1 MKVPRYSVLIFYL
14 ETPVRE
20 NKWVR
25 TTSVVVIVNFFFK
38 SVMTKKLND
47 SYYDATW
54 QTHLKDTL
62 RLKILRTWINI
73 GVIVRFSFSQA
84 SLVFIFNLVLIKQFL
99 PQFIYLSTSRY
110 FVCLKVHLVPLRFCH
125 NNR

>member
-1 MKVPRYSVLIFYL
+1 MNVPRYSVLIFYL

-47 SYYDATW
+47 SYYDAT
-54 QTHLKDTL
+54 
-62 RLKILRTWINI
+62 
-73 GVIVRFSFSQA
+73 
-84 SLVFIFNLVLIKQFL
+84 
-99 PQFIYLSTSRY
+99 
-110 FVCLKVHLVPLRFCH
+110 
-125 NNR
+125 